1 MAERLCQGLPADW
14 LNAWLAAV
22 GATVLSDAIRLRWTT
37 DTTPVAVLSVDG
49 DDDPIGAL
57 AAAWPGDQRLAEM
70 PIASEWPAVNR
81 MERKVTVDVFGERA
95 RAVRSHADAWTLSST
110 MTDLHVYR
118 GGEVAHAPLDP
129 PGPGTIKW
137 LHHRLLKTLA
147 HVDSP
152 ANRIAATLEGRG
164 LRVVDNGLGFDLTR
178 VTTQADSSRKTV
190 DPVVEVLA
198 FFGLALLPVRGDGID
213 QRTERS
219 RSRSSVRQRG
229 WLTTP
234 HRCFEWPV
242 WRQFL
247 DLASIDAL
255 FDVWVNSRRWKRGE
269 RTGTEARTYDRRAWE
284 RLGVHAAWRTVGYES
299 RSSSDPTVGYG
310 SERI

>member
-1 MAERLCQGLPADW
+1 L
-14 LNAWLAAV
+14 V
-22 GATVLSDAIRLRWTT
+22 
-37 DTTPVAVLSVDG
+37 
-49 DDDPIGAL
+49 
-57 AAAWPGDQRLAEM
+57 AAWPGDERLNEM
-70 PIASEWPAVNR
+70 PIASEWSALNT
-81 MERKVTVDVFGERA
+81 MERKVSVDVFGERA
-95 RAVRSHADAWTLSST
+95 QAARSHADSWTLSST
-110 MTDLHVYR
+110 MTDLHVYQ
-118 GGEVAHAPLDP
+118 GGEVAHAPLDR

-152 ANRIAATLEGRG
+152 VDRIAATLEGRG
-164 LRVVDNGLGFDLTR
+164 LRVVANGLGFDLTR

-213 QRTERS
+213 QRMNRS

-242 WRQFL
+242 WRQSL
-247 DLASIDAL
+247 DLPSIDAL
-255 FDVWVNSRRWKRGE
+255 LDVWMNTRRRKHRD
-269 RTGTEARTYDRRAWE
+269 RTDADAQAYDRRAWE
-284 RLGVHAAWRTVGYES
+284 RVGVHAAWRTVGYES

-310 SERI
+310 SERL

>member
-1 MAERLCQGLPADW
+1 MAERECQGLPADW

-22 GATVLSDAIRLRWTT
+22 GATVLSDAIQLRWTT
-37 DTTPVAVLSVDG
+37 DTIPVAVLSVVG
-49 DDDPIGAL
+49 DDDPLDAL
-57 AAAWPGDQRLAEM
+57 VAAWPGDERLNAM
-70 PIASEWPAVNR
+70 PIASEWSALNR
-81 MERKVTVDVFGERA
+81 MERKVSVDVFEERA
-95 RAVRSHADAWTLSST
+95 RAVRSHADSWTLSST
-110 MTDLHVYR
+110 MTDLHVYQ

-152 ANRIAATLEGRG
+152 AECITATLEGRG

-178 VTTQADSSRKTV
+178 VTTQADGSRKTV

-229 WLTTP
+229 WLTVP

-247 DLASIDAL
+247 GLASIDAL
-255 FDVWVNSRRWKRGE
+255 LDVWASSRCWKRGDG
-269 RTGTEARTYDRRAWE
+269 TGVDAPAYDRRVWD
-284 RLGVHAAWRTVGYES
+284 RLNVHAAWRTVGYES

-310 SERI
+310 SERL

>member
-1 MAERLCQGLPADW
+1 MAERVCQGLPADW

-22 GATVLSDAIRLRWTT
+22 GATVLSDAIQLRWTT
-37 DTTPVAVLSVDG
+37 DTIPVAVLSVDG

-57 AAAWPGDQRLAEM
+57 VAAWPRDQRLNEM
-70 PIASEWPAVNR
+70 PIASEWSALNR
-81 MERKVTVDVFGERA
+81 MERKVSVDAFGERA
-95 RAVRSHADAWTLSST
+95 RAVRSHADSWTLSST
-110 MTDLHVYR
+110 MTDLHVYQ

-147 HVDSP
+147 HVNSP
-152 ANRIAATLEGRG
+152 ADRLAATLEGRG

-213 QRTERS
+213 QRIGRS

-234 HRCFEWPV
+234 YRRFEWPI
-242 WRQFL
+242 WRPSL

-255 FDVWVNSRRWKRGE
+255 LDVWTNSRRRKPRDRAGV
-269 RTGTEARTYDRRAWE
+269 EAPAYNRRAWD

-310 SERI
+310 SERL